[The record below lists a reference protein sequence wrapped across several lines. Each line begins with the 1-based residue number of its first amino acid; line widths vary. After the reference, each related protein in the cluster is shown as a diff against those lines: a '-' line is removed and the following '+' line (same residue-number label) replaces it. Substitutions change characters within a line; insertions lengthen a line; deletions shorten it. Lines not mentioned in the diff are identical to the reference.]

1 MGGRACNLDGIM
13 DIIGW
18 VVEALIGFAEFGWV

>member
-1 MGGRACNLDGIM
+1 LDGIM

-18 VVEALIGFAEFGWV
+18 VIEALIGLAEFGWV